1 MCKHYHT
8 HNTSIKHKIFL
19 QWFSIASLP
28 KCFPWPWHILTN
40 TVKRM
45 RGKGKLVWLSPYGAL
60 WFWNKPSGYL
70 DSIKQSHVAPM
81 AARILVHSHPCNEC
95 SSLPHAQLMYCSV
108 IGQTEKVQLEWHID
122 FNTRSLK
129 LSILEM
135 LVTFLVRVII
145 TQIHNAAKQAF
156 SDPSTCKYQTKVLNT
171 TMFHRRG
178 RHLSH
183 PLQNSSFRA
192 VCPPNT
198 LTHQRLEYRPRGE
211 MISRA
216 GLEMSHSMTNWAG
229 LTRGCCRGVDTR
241 SRESK
246 PPCDCRHPPTLLT
259 EEHASDGLSIRKCA
273 PFHSGSLLTFV
284 LKLCHMLFFVCGQD
298 SPQPTISR
306 MWVLLSQCGEPFPHS
321 LIFLVRTEPLHGWS
335 GLGMLL

>member
-40 TVKRM
+40 TLKRM

-60 WFWNKPSGYL
+60 WFWNKSSGYL

-81 AARILVHSHPCNEC
+81 AAGILVHSHPCNEC

-135 LVTFLVRVII
+135 LITFLARVIII

-156 SDPSTCKYQTKVLNT
+156 SDPSTCNTKQKSWTPQGLH
-171 TMFHRRG
+171 F
-178 RHLSH
+178 
-183 PLQNSSFRA
+183 PLCF
-192 VCPPNT
+192 
-198 LTHQRLEYRPRGE
+198 
-211 MISRA
+211 
-216 GLEMSHSMTNWAG
+216 
-229 LTRGCCRGVDTR
+229 
-241 SRESK
+241 
-246 PPCDCRHPPTLLT
+246 T
-259 EEHASDGLSIRKCA
+259 EEDATYRTLFRTVYLGLS
-273 PFHSGSLLTFV
+273 V
-284 LKLCHMLFFVCGQD
+284 LQT
-298 SPQPTISR
+298 P
-306 MWVLLSQCGEPFPHS
+306 S
-321 LIFLVRTEPLHGWS
+321 LIRDWS
-335 GLGMLL
+335 TGLGEKW